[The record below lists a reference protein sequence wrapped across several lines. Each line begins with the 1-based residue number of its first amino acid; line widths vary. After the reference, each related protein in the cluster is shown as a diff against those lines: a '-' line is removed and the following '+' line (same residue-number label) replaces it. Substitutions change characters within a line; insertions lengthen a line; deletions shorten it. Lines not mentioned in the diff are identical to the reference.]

1 MPWEKD
7 KISII
12 QVGSPGGSALTF
24 TEQRAHFAL
33 WAIIKSPLI
42 IGADL
47 RCLSTPPFSNM
58 LSERHSVCLDLISV
72 CAAGAVSGV
81 ACVGVQVPQPAQ

>member
-1 MPWEKD
+1 M
-7 KISII
+7 
-12 QVGSPGGSALTF
+12 GSPGGSALTY

-47 RCLSTPPFSNM
+47 RCTSPAARTLIMMVTLSCHPHKYYP
-58 LSERHSVCLDLISV
+58 VI
-72 CAAGAVSGV
+72 
-81 ACVGVQVPQPAQ
+81 

>member
-1 MPWEKD
+1 M
-7 KISII
+7 
-12 QVGSPGGSALTF
+12 GSPGGSKLTY

-47 RCLSTPPFSNM
+47 RCVIFLAAADMSPSTAVMIKSY
-58 LSERHSVCLDLISV
+58 DLPMIR
-72 CAAGAVSGV
+72 
-81 ACVGVQVPQPAQ
+81 